1 MESKFNNTP
10 PRQPETEREETAR
23 LKFLEQHVNNLQA
36 LILAGRKDS
45 DFDLFWRRVQMAEMI
60 SRLPLDAMK
69 TIYLTDFYTD
79 FWRLA
84 GEAYRRTKFAQEE
97 KNISRQIL
105 EQARAEKNPVRRQY
119 FALALIVFGEFA
131 EAQRLIDLNLCP
143 FQLRQDLE
151 TFAKWTQ
158 ILSTNLPPQARAAI
172 ARNEQIFD
180 FLQEKYSALIKK
192 YSRAVINAETCP
204 PVKDY
209 QIYFCWLQGEENLPP
224 IVRCCYNSLKQN
236 AGHYKIVFVDEK
248 NFSDYVDIAPHIME
262 KFRAGKISRT
272 HFSDIL
278 RINLL
283 ERYGGLWLDATVLVT
298 EPLENYK
305 NLLAKIYFT
314 QRFHGEKNYR
324 NTSALN
330 VAYGRWSGNMQGSSV
345 LHNPLFAFAKE
356 IFNDY
361 WLNFDEMIDYFLID
375 FTMAL
380 AYENIPVVRKEIDDV
395 PINNT
400 GVFFIQ
406 NHLNA
411 PYAAYPFDK
420 ILQGNFLHKLNWRIP
435 LDMTRD
441 DTVFREIQR
450 RYS

>member
-1 MESKFNNTP
+1 
-10 PRQPETEREETAR
+10 
-23 LKFLEQHVNNLQA
+23 
-36 LILAGRKDS
+36 
-45 DFDLFWRRVQMAEMI
+45 MAEII
-60 SRLPLDAMK
+60 SRLPLEAMANI
-69 TIYLTDFYTD
+69 TFADFYTE

-84 GEAYRRTKFAQEE
+84 GEAHRVTKFAQEE

-105 EQARAEKNPVRRQY
+105 SAARQEKNSVRRQY

-131 EAQRLIDLNLCP
+131 EAQKLLNLNLCP

-151 TFAKWTQ
+151 TFAKWNQ
-158 ILSTNLPPQARAAI
+158 ILSTNLPPHIRSAI

-204 PVKDY
+204 RVRPKDY

-248 NFSDYVDIAPHIME
+248 NFSEYVDIAPHIME

-278 RINLL
+278 RVNLL
-283 ERYGGLWLDATVLVT
+283 EQYGGLWLDSTVLVT

-305 NLLAKIYFT
+305 NLLDRYFFT
-314 QRFHGEKNYR
+314 QRFHKEKSIR
-324 NTSALN
+324 NKFSEHITF
-330 VAYGRWSGNMQGSSV
+330 GRWAGNMQGSSV
-345 LHNPLFAFAKE
+345 LKNPLFLFAKE
-356 IFNDY
+356 LFNDY
-361 WLNFDEMIDYFLID
+361 WLDFDEMIDYFLID
-375 FTMAL
+375 FAMAL

-435 LDMTRD
+435 LDMKRS

-450 RYS
+450 RYAPEMIT

>member
-23 LKFLEQHVNNLQA
+23 IKFLEQRVNNLQA
-36 LILAGRKDS
+36 LIAAGRKDS
-45 DFDLFWRRVQMAEMI
+45 DFDLFWRRVQMAEII
-60 SRLPLDAMK
+60 SRLPLEAMK

-84 GEAYRRTKFAQEE
+84 GEAYRRTKFTQEE

-105 EQARAEKNPVRRQY
+105 EQARQEKNSVRRQY
-119 FALALIVFGEFA
+119 FALALLAFGEFT
-131 EAQRLIDLNLCP
+131 EAQRLIDLNRCP
-143 FQLRQDLE
+143 FQLRQDFE
-151 TFAKWTQ
+151 TFAKWNQ
-158 ILSTNLPPQARAAI
+158 ILNTNLPPHIRSAI
-172 ARNEQIFD
+172 ARNQQIFD

-204 PVKDY
+204 PVEDY

-283 ERYGGLWLDATVLVT
+283 ERYGGLWLDSTVLVT
-298 EPLENYK
+298 ELLENHK
-305 NLLAKIYFT
+305 DLLAKNYFT
-314 QRFHGEKNYR
+314 QRFHKEKSIR
-324 NTSALN
+324 NKFPNNISFCRWTTGIQGTSI
-330 VAYGRWSGNMQGSSV
+330 
-345 LHNPLFAFAKE
+345 LHNPLFAFVKE
-356 IFNDY
+356 FFNVYLQEADS
-361 WLNFDEMIDYFLID
+361 FIDYYLID
-375 FTMAL
+375 FAIAL
-380 AYENIPVVRKEIDDV
+380 AYENIPVVRKEIDEV

-420 ILQGNFLHKLNWRIP
+420 ILQGNFLHKLSWKIP